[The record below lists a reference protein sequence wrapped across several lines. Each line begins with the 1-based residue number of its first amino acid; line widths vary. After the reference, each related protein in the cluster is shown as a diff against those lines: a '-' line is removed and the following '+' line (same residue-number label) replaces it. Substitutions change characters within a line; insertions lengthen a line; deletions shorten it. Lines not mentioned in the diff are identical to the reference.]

1 MSSRT
6 PTGRRPTPSSGR
18 TSTAKVFECFATTI
32 RWTGRVPLIAT
43 HRSDTDSRFSVLT
56 HGRHIHAARGLSSVF
71 TPPIATIIHTD
82 PDHCRST
89 VDHPR
94 GEGFCSTYSQGSQAT
109 PTSTSH
115 TPGRCRHSP
124 GYVACDFRHG
134 RRAWRRPASRRR
146 TRGRQRS
153 VFTGP
158 GADPGRIADAVGG
171 PLPSQPVSSSPS
183 TPTGPS
189 TPGDEWAAARAKLD
203 RLAVINGTTGHDYDR
218 QMFGQTWADVDRN
231 GCDTRNDIL
240 RRDLDHVRIKA
251 GTHGCKVLSGILSD
265 PYSGAVVQFT
275 SGPETSWDVQI
286 DHVVPLAW
294 AWRHGADDWTTQRR
308 TEFANDPQ
316 NLLATTAEVNMSKS
330 DSGPSEWL
338 PNSAAEKC
346 DYAST
351 YIDVLT
357 AWDLAIN
364 GDDRTRLRQIL
375 TRCTASAS

>member
-1 MSSRT
+1 ML
-6 PTGRRPTPSSGR
+6 RRGFRPS
-18 TSTAKVFECFATTI
+18 
-32 RWTGRVPLIAT
+32 
-43 HRSDTDSRFSVLT
+43 
-56 HGRHIHAARGLSSVF
+56 
-71 TPPIATIIHTD
+71 
-82 PDHCRST
+82 
-89 VDHPR
+89 
-94 GEGFCSTYSQGSQAT
+94 
-109 PTSTSH
+109 
-115 TPGRCRHSP
+115 
-124 GYVACDFRHG
+124 
-134 RRAWRRPASRRR
+134 SRRR
-146 TRGRQRS
+146 SRRSFTRTRTTAVRPSTTRAAKDFALPTRRAVRQRRRRRRTLL
-153 VFTGP
+153 V
-158 GADPGRIADAVGG
+158 GAGTALAMALAIFLTAAVLGAGTRAADVPEAGNVPSSLAPAQTLDGSPTQSAA

-251 GTHGCKVLSGILSD
+251 GTHGWRGAISGILSD

-294 AWRHGADDWTTQRR
+294 AWDTAPTIGPPSAEPSLQTIR
-308 TEFANDPQ
+308 E

-357 AWDLAIN
+357 AWGLGDQRRRSHETAPDPDQVHCIGFLDPLREPGTPRQTPGGMSQLA
-364 GDDRTRLRQIL
+364 
-375 TRCTASAS
+375 

>member
-1 MSSRT
+1 ML
-6 PTGRRPTPSSGR
+6 RRGFRPS
-18 TSTAKVFECFATTI
+18 
-32 RWTGRVPLIAT
+32 
-43 HRSDTDSRFSVLT
+43 
-56 HGRHIHAARGLSSVF
+56 
-71 TPPIATIIHTD
+71 
-82 PDHCRST
+82 
-89 VDHPR
+89 
-94 GEGFCSTYSQGSQAT
+94 
-109 PTSTSH
+109 
-115 TPGRCRHSP
+115 
-124 GYVACDFRHG
+124 
-134 RRAWRRPASRRR
+134 SRRR
-146 TRGRQRS
+146 SRRSFTRTRTTAVRPSTTRAAKDFALPTRRAVRQRRRRRHTLL
-153 VFTGP
+153 V
-158 GADPGRIADAVGG
+158 GAGTALAMALAIFLTAAVLGAGTRAADVPEAGNVPSSPAPAQTLDGSPTQSAA

-251 GTHGCKVLSGILSD
+251 GTHGCRKVLSPGILSD

-308 TEFANDPQ
+308 TEFPKRSAE

-364 GDDRTRLRQIL
+364 GDDHETAPDPDQVHCIGFLDPLRDLGRRAKRQV
-375 TRCTASAS
+375 A